1 MRKVLN
7 VVGIVFRFGLAGIL
21 IIGHVIMSLIGIL
34 VTAVCASK

>member
-7 VVGIVFRFGLAGIL
+7 VVGVVFRFGLAGIL

-34 VTAVCASK
+34 VTAICSSR

>member
-21 IIGHVIMSLIGIL
+21 IIGHGIMSLIGIL
-34 VTAVCASK
+34 VTAICSSR